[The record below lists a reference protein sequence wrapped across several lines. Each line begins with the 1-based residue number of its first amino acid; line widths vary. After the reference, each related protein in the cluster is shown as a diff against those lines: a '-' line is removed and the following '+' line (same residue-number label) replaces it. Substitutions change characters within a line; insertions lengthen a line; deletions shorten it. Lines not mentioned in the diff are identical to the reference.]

1 MILAR
6 EAVVDEN
13 EKVSGR
19 WENGKCRYKKLK
31 EGEERVKEVAG
42 KEDEGTRWF
51 FLPLGW
57 ERFMQGVNILKA

>member
-6 EAVVDEN
+6 EAMVDEI
-13 EKVSGR
+13 EKVSER
-19 WENGKCRYKKLK
+19 WENGKCRIKKLK
-31 EGEERVKEVAG
+31 KGEERVKEVAG
-42 KEDEGTRWF
+42 KEDKGTRWV